1 VRIVTNHSIVRN
13 RARTV
18 WGLGIGGILTML
30 VGGYYLFTGQS
41 PVVVVLVL
49 LGGFVIGNIGT
60 FLGRRWLRN
69 PRPEVAL
76 KSGLKDLSDRYTLY
90 NYVLPVPHVV
100 LAPHALFAIRAVR
113 QYGDISCEGD
123 RWRHRR
129 PWQRALLEMDFDRLG
144 NPFRG
149 LKQDMSK
156 MRSFLQEHF
165 PDEEVPVSGAVAFIS
180 PDAKVTVTDPL
191 FPVAEVSQLGRAL
204 EVAQK
209 GESRLSRWQRQELES
224 LFDSL
229 V

>member
-1 VRIVTNHSIVRN
+1 MRIVTNKTIVRN

-18 WGLGIGGILTML
+18 WSLGLGGILMML
-30 VGGYYLFTGQS
+30 AGGYYLFSGYK
-41 PVVVVLVL
+41 PVVVVPIL
-49 LGGFVIGNIGT
+49 LGGFIIGNIGT
-60 FLGRRWLRN
+60 LLGRRWLRK

-76 KSGLKDLSDRYTLY
+76 KSGMKDLSDRYVLY

-100 LAPHALFAIRAVR
+100 LAPHALFAVRAVR
-113 QYGDISCEGD
+113 QYGEISCEGS
-123 RWRHRR
+123 RWKHHR
-129 PWQRALLEMDFDRLG
+129 PWQRSLLEMDVDRLG

-156 MRSFLQEHF
+156 MRGFLREHF

-180 PDAKVTVTDPL
+180 PDVEVTATDPL
-191 FPVAEVSQLGRAL
+191 FPVAEVSEFGNAL
-204 EVAQK
+204 QSAQK
-209 GESRLSRWQRQELES
+209 GESRLSRRQRQELET